1 MLTTCIP
8 CSCDKAR
15 FGKGSSID
23 ASSESNRLG
32 RLRFL
37 ADRRLRLG
45 LLLPD
50 RHELHRDSIEP
61 HLGCAFG
68 SCVSVDLTVRN
79 LLDITS
85 NGAALL
91 GRGFL

>member
-1 MLTTCIP
+1 M
-8 CSCDKAR
+8 SKAR
-15 FGKGSSID
+15 FGKGISIY
-23 ASSESNRLG
+23 ASSESTRLG

-45 LLLPD
+45 LRFPD
-50 RHELHRDSIEP
+50 RHELHRDPIEP

-68 SCVSVDLTVRN
+68 PCVCVDLAGGD